1 MPGWEL
7 QLQPAP
13 KRHVFRTRR
22 GTKVNSLTRN
32 LCAAI
37 FLVGASLGSPPA
49 DAACEDGHWIDEV
62 LNDGAIIEL
71 EDGSIWLVDDID
83 RIYTAIWLPVSNIV
97 VCDGLLINTDDGE
110 KAHAHRV
117 R

>member
-1 MPGWEL
+1 MLRSRWS
-7 QLQPAP
+7 
-13 KRHVFRTRR
+13 
-22 GTKVNSLTRN
+22 TKLATLMQR
-32 LCAAI
+32 LFAAAI
-37 FLVGASLGSPPA
+37 FLSGLLTSQPA
-49 DAACEDGHWIDEV
+49 QAACENGHWIDEV

-71 EDGSIWLVDDID
+71 EDGSIWLVDEID

-97 VCDGLLINTDDGE
+97 VCDGLLINTDDNE